1 MEQRTPWEVIF
12 SGFKTNPQGED
23 HEGTFIDYYRYR
35 PNARYRRIRPIT
47 ERATEEQ
54 PTPRGAKS
62 NQFKFVGASGV
73 LVDCF
78 FAEFDAVRPEHPID
92 AFRGTEIG
100 DHDQPVDSECHG
112 QQCPGTFAGSV
123 KSGCPAIAGQ
133 WCNDGT
139 FAGSIHPTGELTYAG
154 AEQYGSAAK

>member
-47 ERATEEQ
+47 ERATEKQ

-100 DHDQPVDSECHG
+100 DHDQPVGPEHDG
-112 QQCPGTFAGSV
+112 Q
-123 KSGCPAIAGQ
+123 
-133 WCNDGT
+133 
-139 FAGSIHPTGELTYAG
+139 
-154 AEQYGSAAK
+154 

>member
-1 MEQRTPWEVIF
+1 MKERLLITTAI
-12 SGFKTNPQGED
+12 GL
-23 HEGTFIDYYRYR
+23 I
-35 PNARYRRIRPIT
+35 ARHRRIRPIA
-47 ERATEEQ
+47 ERPAENQLT
-54 PTPRGAKS
+54 TCSSKS
-62 NQFKFVGASGV
+62 DQFKFVSTGGV
-73 LVDCF
+73 LVHGVH
-78 FAEFDAVRPEHPID
+78 AEFDALCCPERAVD
-92 AFRGTEIG
+92 AFRNTEIG